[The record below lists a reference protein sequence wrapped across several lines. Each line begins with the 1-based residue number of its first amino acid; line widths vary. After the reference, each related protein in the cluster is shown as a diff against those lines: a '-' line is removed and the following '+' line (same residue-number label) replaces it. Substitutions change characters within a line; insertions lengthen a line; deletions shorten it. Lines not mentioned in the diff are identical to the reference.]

1 MCVIFIFPFYKVY
14 CANFQV
20 FFHPSFQLFILIS
33 HQYQATS
40 YNHFIIRLRF
50 EISFCYCFEFL
61 CPKTFA
67 GLLKMCRSLLFF
79 IDYRIHLKY
88 FLSLLKLVVWMYI
101 LQGFYLLLSF
111 VNLAIFALFFLESY
125 YFDLKNL
132 LYLNFYDSLTA
143 LFLLLLI
150 SLLFV
155 TPVRYK
161 FSQLILNKLL
171 WSFSWSLCYRVS
183 TVSSCSDVN
192 NVNYLLIRICISL
205 CYTDFSFLI
214 DKEDDLQ
221 FMISFLKKI
230 DC

>member
-14 CANFQV
+14 YENFQV

-40 YNHFIIRLRF
+40 YNHFILRLRF

-67 GLLKMCRSLLFF
+67 GLLEMCRSLLFF

-125 YFDLKNL
+125 YFDLRNL

-183 TVSSCSDVN
+183 MVSSCSDVN

-230 DC
+230 DR

>member
-14 CANFQV
+14 YENFQV

-40 YNHFIIRLRF
+40 YNHFILRLRF

-67 GLLKMCRSLLFF
+67 GLLEMCRSLLFF

-132 LYLNFYDSLTA
+132 LYLNFYDNLTA

-183 TVSSCSDVN
+183 MVSSCSDVN

>member
-14 CANFQV
+14 YENFQV

-40 YNHFIIRLRF
+40 YNHFILRLRF

-67 GLLKMCRSLLFF
+67 GLLEMCRSLLFF

-125 YFDLKNL
+125 YFDLRNL

-143 LFLLLLI
+143 LFLLL
-150 SLLFV
+150 
-155 TPVRYK
+155 
-161 FSQLILNKLL
+161 
-171 WSFSWSLCYRVS
+171 
-183 TVSSCSDVN
+183 
-192 NVNYLLIRICISL
+192 
-205 CYTDFSFLI
+205 
-214 DKEDDLQ
+214 
-221 FMISFLKKI
+221 
-230 DC
+230 

>member
-14 CANFQV
+14 YENFQV

-40 YNHFIIRLRF
+40 YNHFILRLRF

-67 GLLKMCRSLLFF
+67 GLLEMCQSLLFF

-125 YFDLKNL
+125 YFDLRNL

-143 LFLLLLI
+143 LFLLL
-150 SLLFV
+150 
-155 TPVRYK
+155 
-161 FSQLILNKLL
+161 
-171 WSFSWSLCYRVS
+171 
-183 TVSSCSDVN
+183 
-192 NVNYLLIRICISL
+192 
-205 CYTDFSFLI
+205 
-214 DKEDDLQ
+214 
-221 FMISFLKKI
+221 
-230 DC
+230 